1 MRQKRNVI
9 LIFLGPA
16 AVLYIL
22 VFLYPALRTVI
33 MSLYDVKNI
42 TSPISEWI
50 FVGIQ
55 NFQKLFH
62 TRLFT
67 ESLKNIFKIWSLDG
81 IATIVLSLLTAV
93 ILTSDIKF
101 KKFFR
106 AVICLPNVIAAIAV
120 GYMWILYV
128 FNNKFGLLTTLFSRL
143 GLESLAAIQWTD
155 QRHLFLAMSIAYV
168 FCNVGYYMLIY
179 VAAIEKIPADYYEAA
194 RIEGAGAAR
203 CFFSITL
210 PLIKSV
216 FATSLVLWTTRVMGF
231 FELSLVF
238 SDITTVTPMVYTYNA
253 LFGTEQSVEGMNV
266 GVAAASAVVM
276 TLMVMAAF
284 IASTKLLKD
293 EDHEM

>member
-1 MRQKRNVI
+1 M
-9 LIFLGPA
+9 
-16 AVLYIL
+16 
-22 VFLYPALRTVI
+22 
-33 MSLYDVKNI
+33 
-42 TSPISEWI
+42 
-50 FVGIQ
+50 
-55 NFQKLFH
+55 
-62 TRLFT
+62 
-67 ESLKNIFKIWSLDG
+67 
-81 IATIVLSLLTAV
+81 
-93 ILTSDIKF
+93 
-101 KKFFR
+101 
-106 AVICLPNVIAAIAV
+106 
-120 GYMWILYV
+120 
-128 FNNKFGLLTTLFSRL
+128 
-143 GLESLAAIQWTD
+143 
-155 QRHLFLAMSIAYV
+155 
-168 FCNVGYYMLIY
+168 
-179 VAAIEKIPADYYEAA
+179 AAIEKIPADYYEAA

>member
-1 MRQKRNVI
+1 MNEC
-9 LIFLGPA
+9 
-16 AVLYIL
+16 IL
-22 VFLYPALRTVI
+22 VVDDDKEIVKAIAILLEKEGYRVLKAYNGMEALDCALDPTLRLI
-33 MSLYDVKNI
+33 IIDVMM
-42 TSPISEWI
+42 P
-50 FVGIQ
+50 Q
-55 NFQKLFH
+55 
-62 TRLFT
+62 
-67 ESLKNIFKIWSLDG
+67 LDG

-106 AVICLPNVIAAIAV
+106 AVIYLPNVIAAIAV

-253 LFGTEQSVEGMNV
+253 LFGTC
-266 GVAAASAVVM
+266 
-276 TLMVMAAF
+276 
-284 IASTKLLKD
+284 LLYTSPSPRD
-293 EDHEM
+293 RG

>member
-16 AVLYIL
+16 VVLYIL
-22 VFLYPALRTVI
+22 VFLYPALRTVV
-33 MSLYDVKNI
+33 MSFYDVQNI
-42 TSPISEWI
+42 TSSVSDWV
-50 FVGIQ
+50 FVGVQ
-55 NFQKLFH
+55 NFQKLFS
-62 TRLFT
+62 TRLFM

-101 KKFFR
+101 KRFFR
-106 AVICLPNVIAAIAV
+106 AVIYLPNVIAAIAV

-143 GLESLAAIQWTD
+143 GLENLAAIQWTD
-155 QRHLFLAMSIAYV
+155 QRHLFLSMSIAYV

-179 VAAIEKIPADYYEAA
+179 VAAIEKIPVDYYEAA

-284 IASTKLLKD
+284 LISNKLLK
-293 EDHEM
+293 EENHEM